1 MSTGLERIIEKHEYS
16 VAHGV
21 GIKDSFKYSSYCV
34 SNLRGGIGKS
44 TLSFNLAYMLS
55 RYRTTLVA
63 DLCPQKNLTE
73 VIMREAEYNVNI
85 GDALRPLVS
94 GPAFGDI
101 PTDISY
107 LISKLNDSFK
117 GAKASY
123 FIPGDSGLFAFPSSL
138 YQQLQQA
145 MAATNQAAVKNI
157 LLSLRTIL
165 ANEMKLKGCD
175 VVLTDCSPFYAGAT
189 HLGWC
194 AADAII
200 IPVRVDEH
208 SIDSL
213 SLTLEMLSSE
223 NSDFNIWAQRAGGIP
238 GPKVAAI
245 VMTMVGARS
254 NKVGVKDMA
263 SQMYIERAYQVA
275 AKFPNLFDC
284 DDPADAF
291 AITDDFMSAGR
302 ISGALSIPIP
312 QLKVGAFHPVDNGKR
327 LQVNQSKANYEKE
340 LDYLISLL

>member
-1 MSTGLERIIEKHEYS
+1 MMSCSPELIPLRGNRHVYWSSVVIIEKHEYS

-21 GIKDSFKYSSYCV
+21 GIKDKFKYSSYCV

-194 AADAII
+194 AADALIV
-200 IPVRVDEH
+200 PVRVDEH
-208 SIDSL
+208 SVESL
-213 SLTLEMLSSE
+213 GWLLIFVTHRKKRFSALKSAGRKNLAMLK
-223 NSDFNIWAQRAGGIP
+223 I
-238 GPKVAAI
+238 AAI
-245 VMTMVGARS
+245 VMTMAGA
-254 NKVGVKDMA
+254 K
-263 SQMYIERAYQVA
+263 SQKEATPRRGLANVHRTGAGDRER
-275 AKFPNLFDC
+275 NILNC
-284 DDPADAF
+284 
-291 AITDDFMSAGR
+291 
-302 ISGALSIPIP
+302 SIATSCRCIRY
-312 QLKVGAFHPVDNGKR
+312 H
-327 LQVNQSKANYEKE
+327 
-340 LDYLISLL
+340 